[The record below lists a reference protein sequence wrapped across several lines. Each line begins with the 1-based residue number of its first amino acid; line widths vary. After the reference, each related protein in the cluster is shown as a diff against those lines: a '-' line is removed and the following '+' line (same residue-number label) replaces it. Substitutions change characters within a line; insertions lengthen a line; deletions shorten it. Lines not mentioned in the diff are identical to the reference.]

1 MAQGLIDVMSIKPS
15 MSAPPRFWRQ
25 LEEGKEKV
33 RKGEL
38 TEDQLRNWYWF
49 KMDYYGG
56 IKEAE
61 RWWLSDSDRGIDIR
75 PSYESGLSDRPKE
88 GEKKIYG

>member
-1 MAQGLIDVMSIKPS
+1 MDKLLQMRKTPNY
-15 MSAPPRFWRQ
+15 PPEFWERYDEVVQ
-25 LEEGKEKV
+25 MVKDGDMCEQNACMWVL
-33 RKGEL
+33 
-38 TEDQLRNWYWF
+38 D

-75 PSYESGLSDRPKE
+75 PSYESGLRDRPKE

>member
-1 MAQGLIDVMSIKPS
+1 
-15 MSAPPRFWRQ
+15 
-25 LEEGKEKV
+25 
-33 RKGEL
+33 
-38 TEDQLRNWYWF
+38 
-49 KMDYYGG
+49 MDYYGG